1 MAKPAL
7 GKGLGALIGEN
18 SVPGQEALGTAAA
31 SAGTAALP
39 FGLATESDGTVTADI
54 SLLVPNPHQPR
65 ADFEPDSLQELADS
79 IREHGVLQPVT
90 VEDAG
95 NGSFYIVAGERRTRA
110 ARIAGLARIPVQL
123 RKYSEE
129 RRLEVALIENIQ
141 REDLNPVEEAL
152 AYQKLMT
159 IAQIGQEELAR
170 RVGKNRSTVANA
182 LRLLRLPEDM
192 RNALA
197 SGAITAG
204 HARALLSVA
213 DASDRRVLFG
223 RITGSGLSV
232 REAEQQAAELNSG
245 GRASSAKKSRRAEPL
260 RDPDMA
266 ALEQHLIEVL
276 GTKVSIKGSMER
288 GSVVVDYFSKDDLD
302 RLYSIITRG

>member
-1 MAKPAL
+1 M
-7 GKGLGALIGEN
+7 
-18 SVPGQEALGTAAA
+18 
-31 SAGTAALP
+31 
-39 FGLATESDGTVTADI
+39 
-54 SLLVPNPHQPR
+54 
-65 ADFEPDSLQELADS
+65 
-79 IREHGVLQPVT
+79 
-90 VEDAG
+90 
-95 NGSFYIVAGERRTRA
+95 
-110 ARIAGLARIPVQL
+110 
-123 RKYSEE
+123 
-129 RRLEVALIENIQ
+129 
-141 REDLNPVEEAL
+141 
-152 AYQKLMT
+152 
-159 IAQIGQEELAR
+159 
-170 RVGKNRSTVANA
+170 ANA

-204 HARALLSVA
+204 HARALLSVTDTA
-213 DASDRRVLFG
+213 DQRVLFG

-245 GRASSAKKSRRAEPL
+245 GRASSAKKSRRAEPP

-266 ALEQHLIEVL
+266 ALEQRLIEVL